1 MKIKSNTAILLATI
15 SLGFVSP
22 NIYAGS
28 SERASIA
35 SNLFKIPSSQTN
47 YDYNPWG
54 NPWPAKAGQC
64 KGYDGGHS
72 GLDIQ
77 TKDKSTNRG
86 FYALSGGKV
95 ISAGGGTYN
104 TIAVYDSINN
114 RTVLYLHASRVNV
127 GINQQISAGT
137 LLGWQ
142 GDKGVPNAFH
152 VHVEVRS
159 GSRSSPAC
167 GASSTVN
174 PETILSTPTNYDGL
188 LPTTTG
194 CDQDGTTVNYK
205 NITGGKIELR
215 WSNRCKTNWTR
226 VIPTK
231 PSAST
236 SAKIVRNND
245 GRTYYYNG
253 SGTIYTPMVY
263 APSTTSCASGS
274 ISGISGSNI
283 CR

>member
-15 SLGFVSP
+15 SLGLASS

-35 SNLFKIPSSQTN
+35 SNLFQIPSSQTN

-54 NPWPAKAGQC
+54 NPWPAKNGKCQ
-64 KGYDGGHS
+64 GYDGGHS

-95 ISAGGGTYN
+95 ISAGGTYN

-114 RTVLYLHASRVNV
+114 RTVLYLHASRINV
-127 GINQQISAGT
+127 GINQQVSAGT

-142 GDKGVPNAFH
+142 GDKGAPGAFH

-167 GASSTVN
+167 GASSTIN

-231 PSAST
+231 SSAST
-236 SAKIVRNND
+236 SAKIVRNSD
-245 GRTYYYNG
+245 GRTYSYNG

-274 ISGISGSNI
+274 ISGISGSGI

>member
-1 MKIKSNTAILLATI
+1 MKIKPHATI
-15 SLGFVSP
+15 FLAMVSLGFFSP

-28 SERASIA
+28 SERAYIA
-35 SNLFKIPSSQTN
+35 SNLFKLPSSQIN
-47 YDYNPWG
+47 YDYNPWR
-54 NPWPAKAGQC
+54 NAWPQKDGKC
-64 KGYDGGHS
+64 EGYDGGHS

-77 TKDKSTNRG
+77 TKDKSTSRG

-95 ISAGGGTYN
+95 ISAGGKYN

-114 RTVLYLHASRVNV
+114 RTVLYLHASRINV
-127 GINQQISAGT
+127 SVNQQINVGT

-142 GDKGVPNAFH
+142 GDKGAPLGAFH

-167 GASSTVN
+167 GASSTIN

-226 VIPTK
+226 VTPTK
-231 PSAST
+231 SSANT
-236 SAKIVRNND
+236 SAKIVRNSD
-245 GRTYYYNG
+245 GRTYSYNG

-263 APSTTSCASGS
+263 APNTTSCASGS
-274 ISGISGSNI
+274 ISGISGSYI